1 MNYGLK
7 ELLDIPLLQSLLFSL
22 YEINNMSTAI
32 LDLEGNILTATAVQ
46 NICTDFHRLNP
57 DTVKKCIESDNR
69 INANVSESGD
79 CHIYRCPM
87 GLMDCATPIIID
99 GERLGNVFIG
109 QFFIEQP
116 DESYFMMQAHQYGYD
131 ENKYLEALRRVPIF
145 SEKQIYKNMTFIVN
159 FVQKQVHQGLQRKKQ
174 LEYETKLMESEK
186 KLSVI
191 FENTGA
197 GIIVVS
203 PIGIISFANRRMAEM
218 FGMPMGDLIGS
229 HYADHLHESEIFDG
243 IESMGRIIAGVVKSV
258 ELDRHFIRKDGTDF
272 WGHLTGTRFD
282 NTDGSM
288 RDQIIV
294 IYDNTEQK
302 LAEEGKKLLEQQ
314 LQHAQKMESL
324 GVLAGGV
331 AHDFNNIL
339 TVIIG
344 NCYFAKSNPEEA
356 EKRISIIENA
366 AERAAGL
373 CRQMLAYAGKA
384 SIEMAEVDILALV
397 NDTVNML
404 KSSIPQNVEIK
415 FSISNNIPFIKG
427 DVSQLGQIIVNL
439 IINASEAIGN
449 EKGEILVAMLIK
461 DIQSGQP
468 DTDHLGKVIPAGRYV
483 CLEITDNG
491 CGMDDGTKQKMF
503 EPFYT
508 TKVMGRGL
516 GMSAVLGLI
525 SLHKGS
531 LQLTSR
537 QGSGTT
543 FKVYLPAQTGDF
555 NRDLNSQQILSS
567 EVWQGNGTILLVED
581 TEQLKFIL
589 KTMLETLGF
598 AVIDTSNGREALEVY
613 QKSTADIKMV
623 LTDIGMPIMDGYE
636 LFRELKKIKPE
647 LPIIISSGYGEAA
660 VTSRIEREEIAGIVN
675 KPYSF
680 NQLQDVLKNVMK
692 DTLSK
697 HA

>member
-1 MNYGLK
+1 MRYVLK

-22 YEINNMSTAI
+22 YEINSMPTAI
-32 LDLEGNILTATAVQ
+32 LDLEGNILTATAWQ

-57 DTVKKCIESDNR
+57 DSVKKCIESDNR
-69 INANVSESGD
+69 INANLSESGD
-79 CHIYRCPM
+79 CYIYRCPM
-87 GLMDCATPIIID
+87 GLMDCAIPIIID

-116 DESYFMMQAHQYGYD
+116 DESYFMKQAHQYGYD
-131 ENKYLEALRRVPIF
+131 ENNYLEALRKVPIF
-145 SEKQIYKNMTFIVN
+145 SEKQIYKNMKFIGE
-159 FVQKQVHQGLQRKKQ
+159 FVQMQADQGVLRNKQ
-174 LEYETKLMESEK
+174 LENEADLRKTEK
-186 KLSVI
+186 KLKII
-191 FENTGA
+191 FDNMEA
-197 GIIVVS
+197 GLIVVS
-203 PIGIISFANRRMAEM
+203 PSGVITIANRRMATM
-218 FGMPMGDLIGS
+218 FSMSMEELIDT
-229 HYADHLHESEIFDG
+229 YYVDHLHESDRLEGTKSLGQITDG
-243 IESMGRIIAGVVKSV
+243 IVKSV
-258 ELDRHFIRKDGTDF
+258 EVDRHYLRKDGTDF
-272 WGHLTGTRFD
+272 WGHLTGMRFE
-282 NTDGSM
+282 NADGSM
-288 RDQIIV
+288 LDQIIV
-294 IYDNTEQK
+294 ISDITARK
-302 LAEEGKKLLEQQ
+302 LVEEENKLLEKQ

-356 EKRISIIENA
+356 DKRISIIENA

-397 NDTVNML
+397 NDMVNML

-415 FSISNNIPFIKG
+415 FSISTNIPFIKG

-449 EKGEILVAMLIK
+449 EKGEILIALSIK

-468 DTDHLGKVIPAGRYV
+468 DTDHLGKVIQAGRYV

-491 CGMDDGTKQKMF
+491 CGMDDDIKQKMF

-531 LQLTSR
+531 LQLTS
-537 QGSGTT
+537 QPGSGTT
-543 FKVYLPAQTGDF
+543 FKVYLPAQTGEF

-567 EVWQGNGTILLVED
+567 ELRQGNGTILLVED
-581 TEQLKFIL
+581 TEQLKLML

-598 AVIDTSNGREALEVY
+598 TVIDASNGKEALELY
-613 QKSTADIKMV
+613 QKGAADIKMV

-636 LFRELKKIKPE
+636 LFRELKKLNPE
-647 LPIIISSGYGEAA
+647 LPIIISSGYGETA

-680 NQLQDVLKNVMK
+680 NQLQEVLKNLVK
-692 DTLSK
+692 DTQSK